1 MRNISSAF
9 SRALIA
15 DKRDYKNRLVVT
27 LANGF
32 SFTVDNTR
40 IWDDGVKLQ
49 DAVSADNVFQIG
61 AAIINQ
67 ATFVLNNIYGD
78 YDEYSFDGAKIVA
91 YIGLTDLDDGTSEEI
106 KLGTFE
112 VDETQYN
119 GSLITLTCLDY
130 MARFDRA
137 YTFDRSGDWTITYPN
152 TLEQI
157 VLNACHN
164 CNVSLDSL
172 SLNFPHKDY
181 VVTNMPSGENTT
193 YRQVISWAAQIACC
207 YARCNVDGK
216 LELKWYETGEFDNLS
231 NWLDGGV
238 FDGID
243 ISWLNDY
250 LNTDAGMTAISTSPV
265 DDQWFRIDNS
275 IEFPFNGYTS
285 NYIYIDSDS
294 CFAFAD
300 TQPSNHGH
308 NSLKDVNICTR
319 DGQSISIK
327 YQEIS
332 VAGKNAIKVRFS
344 GYTRYGSS
352 YRTAEYALEYE
363 IFFTDNRQIII
374 NYITLPTNTSYF
386 GTSSIIENT
395 ISTAINPTTSSILA
409 YYQDDNNN
417 WTGGSVSGAYITGDT
432 ADGGSFNP
440 WSTGDVYDGGTFRDR
455 NAIHFITSSY
465 SSNIATD
472 NVVITGVKVI
482 KKIKAEGQSDSFI
495 EYTSGT
501 TGYVVV
507 IENNDFI
514 DGTHGQDIANWIGL
528 AINGLSFRKAS
539 ITHPND
545 PSIEAGDVAL
555 YFDLKGNIY
564 PMLVSSTTFSPGNS
578 QQTVSSAETPKKNSS
593 QRFTET
599 TRNYVEMRQQM
610 KQTMDDVQEEIE
622 ERLAQ
627 ASGLYCTEVTQSGAT
642 ITYYHDKSLLAESN
656 IVMEFSDVGFTMTSN
671 YQDEHPT
678 WYGMTVDGQMIASI
692 LNTTGVNADWI
703 NAGTIT
709 LGGTSGN
716 VNGSLI
722 VKDANGTTIGTFNKD
737 GISVKG
743 SIQSGSSISGS
754 SISGSDIT
762 IGGSNVAGSLV
773 IKDATGTTLVSMNK
787 NGASFKGSIK
797 SGSDITS
804 PIISGGTITGNVL
817 YAPKIIFDNFSSD
830 QFLAVK
836 NPVGVGVL
844 IKSDAV
850 LSRYN
855 AQGDGT
861 DSFQAMLG
869 TGDVIIGHGRIIK
882 SGSGAN
888 VTYDYANT
896 KWYVLYHNDEDRL
909 FIHSENNTS
918 PCVYIECGLTVKGTK
933 SREVQTSDRNRL
945 AYCYE
950 MASPIFGDI
959 GSAIIGEDGTVIV
972 DIDPVFQDFISD
984 VTEYYVFLQNEGNG
998 ISYISEK
1005 HQTYFVISG
1014 TVGLKVAWELK
1025 GRQIDY
1031 NYQRLEYSDE
1041 SVDAKNQNYEDIAF
1055 NDVMAYLNAEVTE

>member
-9 SRALIA
+9 SRALMA

-32 SFTVDNTR
+32 SFTVDNSR

-67 ATFVLNNIYGD
+67 ATFILNNIYGD

-181 VVTNMPSGENTT
+181 VVTKMPSGENTT

-216 LELKWYETGEFDNLS
+216 LEIKWYETGEFDNLL

-395 ISTAINPTTSSILA
+395 ISTAITPTTSSILA

-440 WSTGDVYDGGTFRDR
+440 WDTGDVYDGGTFRDR
-455 NAIHFITSSY
+455 NSIHFITSSY

-472 NVVITGVKVI
+472 SVVITGVKVI
-482 KKIKAEGQSDSFI
+482 KKIKAEGQSDAFI

-528 AINGLSFRKAS
+528 AVNGLSFRKAS

-578 QQTVSSAETPKKNSS
+578 QQTASSAETPKKNSS

-610 KQTMDDVQEEIE
+610 KQQMDDVQVEIE

-642 ITYYHDKSLLAESN
+642 ITYYHDKSLLADSN

-692 LNTTGVNADWI
+692 LNTTGINADWI
-703 NAGTIT
+703 NTGTIT
-709 LGGTSGN
+709 IGGTVGN
-716 VNGSLI
+716 KNGSLI
-722 VKDANGTTIGTFNKD
+722 IKDANGNTIGTFNKN
-737 GISVKG
+737 GISVKAD
-743 SIQSGSSISGS
+743 IQSSSTISGATVS
-754 SISGSDIT
+754 GTAVSGGTISGAT
-762 IGGSNVAGSLV
+762 I
-773 IKDATGTTLVSMNK
+773 
-787 NGASFKGSIK
+787 
-797 SGSDITS
+797 SGNT
-804 PIISGGTITGNVL
+804 ISGGTISGTTFTGGNISIGNGKFVVDNNGVLTSNDASIKGTISSVGTGWGHPTVTLNNGDVDFTNDYASDKAYINTYVNTVGTVSYIGLQISAKARIQIGDPFVKPGLYVFGELTCSGGKPRLVETKNYGARKL
-817 YAPKIIFDNFSSD
+817 YA
-830 QFLAVK
+830 
-836 NPVGVGVL
+836 
-844 IKSDAV
+844 
-850 LSRYN
+850 
-855 AQGDGT
+855 
-861 DSFQAMLG
+861 
-869 TGDVIIGHGRIIK
+869 
-882 SGSGAN
+882 
-888 VTYDYANT
+888 
-896 KWYVLYHNDEDRL
+896 
-909 FIHSENNTS
+909 
-918 PCVYIECGLTVKGTK
+918 
-933 SREVQTSDRNRL
+933 
-945 AYCYE
+945 YE
-950 MASPIFGDI
+950 TPTPYFGDI
-959 GSAIIGEDGTVIV
+959 GTGITDSDGIAIISIDDIFNETVNTNV
-972 DIDPVFQDFISD
+972 
-984 VTEYYVFLQNEGNG
+984 EYCIFLQKEGNG
-998 ISYISEK
+998 DLWIDKKDYTFFIVK
-1005 HQTYFVISG
+1005 G
-1014 TVGLKVAWELK
+1014 TPNLKFSWELK
-1025 GRQIDY
+1025 VVQRDYEQYRLNDDDIDVFVGF
-1031 NYQRLEYSDE
+1031 RED
-1041 SVDAKNQNYEDIAF
+1041 DAKLSMEKDLDSYDNEQLFDDSELDEEIPFGIA
-1055 NDVMAYLNAEVTE
+1055 

>member
-9 SRALIA
+9 SRALLA

-67 ATFVLNNIYGD
+67 ATFILNNIYGD

-164 CNVSLDSL
+164 CNVSLESL

-216 LELKWYETGEFDNLS
+216 LEIKWYETGEFDNLS

-250 LNTDAGMTAISTSPV
+250 LNTDTGMTTISSSPV
-265 DDQWFRIDNS
+265 DNQWFRIDNG

-285 NYIYIDSDS
+285 DYIYIDSDS

-308 NSLKDVNICTR
+308 STLKDVNICTR
-319 DGQSISIK
+319 NGQSISIK

-363 IFFTDNRQIII
+363 IFFTEDREIII
-374 NYITLPTNTSYF
+374 NYITLPTNTSYR

-395 ISTAINPTTSSILA
+395 VSTAITPTTSSVLA
-409 YYQDDNNN
+409 YYQDDNYN

-432 ADGGSFNP
+432 ADGGSFEP
-440 WSTGDVYDGGTFRDR
+440 WNTGDVYDGGTFRDR
-455 NAIHFITSSY
+455 NSIHFITSSY

-482 KKIKAEGQSDSFI
+482 KKIETEGQSQSFI

-610 KQTMDDVQEEIE
+610 KQQMDDVQVEIE

-642 ITYYHDKSLLAESN
+642 ITYYHDKSLLADSN

-703 NAGTIT
+703 N
-709 LGGTSGN
+709 
-716 VNGSLI
+716 
-722 VKDANGTTIGTFNKD
+722 
-737 GISVKG
+737 
-743 SIQSGSSISGS
+743 
-754 SISGSDIT
+754 
-762 IGGSNVAGSLV
+762 
-773 IKDATGTTLVSMNK
+773 TGTMSANR
-787 NGASFKGSIK
+787 
-797 SGSDITS
+797 
-804 PIISGGTITGNVL
+804 ISGGTLTLGGANNGNGVLEIYDSSNNRIGRWDNTKLYLGNIASNLTAPNSSIGTNGAITTKSLTASDYVYINGGSGSYLNM
-817 YAPKIIFDNFSSD
+817 PMEDNSYTRVENNGFYIKDKWGDEVFISNTNSNEKGLRVVPPNSSSFHSQVGANISPYSLD
-830 QFLAVK
+830 IMNSTGTYDVSIDYDTIALSITSSGFPTFLAYTNGYNQYTGQGVMVK
-836 NPVGVGVL
+836 
-844 IKSDAV
+844 
-850 LSRYN
+850 
-855 AQGDGT
+855 GDFSVSSGT
-861 DSFQAMLG
+861 KN
-869 TGDVIIGHGRIIK
+869 RIIETDNYSK
-882 SGSGAN
+882 R
-888 VTYDYANT
+888 T
-896 KWYVLYHNDEDRL
+896 
-909 FIHSENNTS
+909 
-918 PCVYIECGLTVKGTK
+918 LT
-933 SREVQTSDRNRL
+933 
-945 AYCYE
+945 CYE
-950 MASPIFGDI
+950 MPTPMFGDI
-959 GSAIIGEDGTVIV
+959 GDGIIGEDGHCYISL
-972 DIDPVFQDFISD
+972 DPIFLETIS
-984 VTEYYVFLQNEGNG
+984 TCAYQVFLQQYGSGEC
-998 ISYISEK
+998 YVSERK
-1005 HQTYFVISG
+1005 PTYFVVSG
-1014 TVGLKVAWELK
+1014 NTGLAFAWEIK
-1025 GRQIDY
+1025 AKQIDFDQ
-1031 NYQRLEYSDE
+1031 QRLPIHIDPELKKHGDDE
-1041 SVDAKNQNYEDIAF
+1041 ELDYGTKAIMHIKSIMNERGIN
-1055 NDVMAYLNAEVTE
+1055 ND